1 LESPLKTQYSKTFFR
16 KLHGKGVP
24 SFTLVE
30 LLVVVAILGL
40 LAGLLIPSI
49 TKAIA
54 SGKTGKATGNL
65 RQIGTLLNTC
75 AVENNGS
82 LPILLDWGGSWWPP
96 LQYRLMELAGAQAD
110 WSRQQT
116 TGLYLVDWVYDPG
129 IKNAQKGP
137 PQHPYGG
144 LGFNDSIVLGLGS
157 NDNRDCRRVFG
168 HDRGTPL
175 SAIGPL
181 SKKVVA
187 VSATDSQGSQFK
199 SSWLF
204 NGAEWVAAGPGYT
217 GPKPDPRHGGKTL
230 CLFADGHT
238 ELLDTDKMSGADR
251 RKYFLLPQFE

>member
-1 LESPLKTQYSKTFFR
+1 MMPFRQPSKSQNINGRFMV
-16 KLHGKGVP
+16 KKGRA
-24 SFTLVE
+24 FTLVE

-40 LAGLLIPSI
+40 LAGLLIPV
-49 TKAIA
+49 TQKAIA
-54 SGKTGKATGNL
+54 AGKTGKATGNL
-65 RQIGTLLNTC
+65 RQIGTLLN
-75 AVENNGS
+75 AYAGENNGS
-82 LPILLDWGGSWWPP
+82 LPILLDWGGPWWPP

-110 WSRQQT
+110 WSRQNT

-137 PQHPYGG
+137 PQHAYGG
-144 LGFNDSIVLGLGS
+144 LGFNDAIVLGLGS

-187 VSATDSQGSQFK
+187 ASATDSQGSQFK

-238 ELLDTDKMSGADR
+238 ELLDTEKMSAADR

>member
-1 LESPLKTQYSKTFFR
+1 LKTRYSKTFFR
-16 KLHGKGVP
+16 RLHGQGVP

-30 LLVVVAILGL
+30 LLVVVAIIGL
-40 LAGLLIPSI
+40 LAGLLIPVI

-65 RQIGTLLNTC
+65 RQIGTLLNAY

-82 LPILLDWGGSWWPP
+82 LPILINHWGGWPP
-96 LQYRLMELAGAQAD
+96 WQYLLMESVGTPVE
-110 WSRQQT
+110 WSRQKT

-129 IKNAQKGP
+129 IKNAQRGP

-144 LGFNDSIVLGLGS
+144 FGGNDAILLGLRS
-157 NDNRDCRRVFG
+157 NDNRDCLRVFG

-175 SAIGPL
+175 NAIGPL
-181 SKKVVA
+181 SKKVVVA
-187 VSATDSQGSQFK
+187 SATDSQGSQWK

-217 GPKPDPRHGGKTL
+217 GPKPDPRHGSKTL

-238 ELLDTDKMSGADR
+238 ELLDTDKMSAADR